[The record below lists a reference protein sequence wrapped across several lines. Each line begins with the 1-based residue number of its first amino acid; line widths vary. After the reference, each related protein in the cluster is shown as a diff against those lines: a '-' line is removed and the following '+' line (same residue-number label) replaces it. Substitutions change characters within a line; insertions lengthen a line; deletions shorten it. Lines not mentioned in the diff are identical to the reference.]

1 MFGRIGDYM
10 DIVFNSQE
18 ELYKRVKPALLSKQ
32 KEIQRFN
39 NTNLEID
46 EIWRILIEKKWKE
59 ANDLTLSDIV
69 NDIMNASYEELINKE
84 EV

>member
-1 MFGRIGDYM
+1 M

-69 NDIMNASYEELINKE
+69 NDIMNTSYEELINKE

>member
-1 MFGRIGDYM
+1 M

-32 KEIQRFN
+32 KEIRKLN
-39 NTNLEID
+39 NTNFKID
-46 EIWRILIEKKWKE
+46 EIWGILIETKWKK
-59 ANDLTLSDIV
+59 ANNLTLSDIV
-69 NDIMNASYEELINKE
+69 NDIMNTSYEELINKE

>member
-1 MFGRIGDYM
+1 M